1 MAKKEY
7 KRMSIK
13 ETTQITRQ
21 LNAIYKAAHLLQEH
35 FVDKKVSFVGEVSTV
50 AIIFSTTNFMHLC
63 GIDYRRGTHL
73 FFQDA
78 LDRKINLQDIQIK
91 TDGTTFQKLQVI
103 GSLDLLLGKHISIVG
118 RGVYSSLRYD
128 AAIRTRKKIL
138 DLSLKQNG
146 LIYIPISLVNLSS
159 KEIGPGQK
167 VTGIFSEDL
176 TSGELKMIM
185 EVID

>member
-1 MAKKEY
+1 MVKKEY

-50 AIIFSTTNFMHLC
+50 MIIFSTTNFMHLC

-78 LDRKINLQDIQIK
+78 LDRKINLQATFNLLQRGQSLMEAK
-91 TDGTTFQKLQVI
+91 TD
-103 GSLDLLLGKHISIVG
+103 
-118 RGVYSSLRYD
+118 R
-128 AAIRTRKKIL
+128 
-138 DLSLKQNG
+138 
-146 LIYIPISLVNLSS
+146 
-159 KEIGPGQK
+159 
-167 VTGIFSEDL
+167 
-176 TSGELKMIM
+176 
-185 EVID
+185 

>member
-1 MAKKEY
+1 
-7 KRMSIK
+7 MSIK

-103 GSLDLLLGKHISIVG
+103 GSLDLLLGK
-118 RGVYSSLRYD
+118 
-128 AAIRTRKKIL
+128 
-138 DLSLKQNG
+138 
-146 LIYIPISLVNLSS
+146 
-159 KEIGPGQK
+159 
-167 VTGIFSEDL
+167 
-176 TSGELKMIM
+176 
-185 EVID
+185 